1 MSKKN
6 LLLSIFILSII
17 ITISLIY
24 FYKIPVKEKK
34 INLVEEK
41 IKLDEEKVEE
51 KSIGTNIIQNVK
63 YSSKDIRGN
72 EYIIT
77 AKQGEIDIDNNSVIF
92 LKGVK
97 ATIILDNSNK
107 IFISSDFGKY
117 NINNFD
123 TIFNEN
129 ILINYLQNNIQ
140 GGYLDFSLQRN
151 SMIISDNVV
160 FSDNNNLLKTDVVEI
175 DIESKNTKFYMY
187 DKNHKVSFKTTR

>member
-17 ITISLIY
+17 IAVSLIY
-24 FYKIPVKEKK
+24 FYKIPVEEKK
-34 INLVEEK
+34 INLDKEK
-41 IKLDEEKVEE
+41 IEE
-51 KSIGTNIIQNVK
+51 KSFATNIIQNVK

-97 ATIILDNSNK
+97 ATIILDNLNK

-123 TIFNEN
+123 TIFNDN